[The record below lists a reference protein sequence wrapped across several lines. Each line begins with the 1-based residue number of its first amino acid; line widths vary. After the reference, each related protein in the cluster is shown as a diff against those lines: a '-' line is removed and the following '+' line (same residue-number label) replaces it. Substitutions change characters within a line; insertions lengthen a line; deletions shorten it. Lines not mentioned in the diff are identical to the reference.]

1 MQQHKQ
7 AQFPEASACGE
18 AQRGQLLTWAV
29 ETPRMSALRVDSWLV
44 LTWRDLLVATNA
56 LATHLRQSGF
66 ASGNTL
72 LLSGDL
78 TATAILLTLAS
89 RVLGGSVGVVRQ
101 GDLNGALRA
110 AGLAQSR
117 FAYAAGRAAILAWQ
131 DLAAGNG
138 LGSLATAPFTL
149 IIDQPALVPDGTPG
163 LTLRVLPPLADLVT
177 RPSASSDRC
186 ASGSL
191 PATSYWLEETSND
204 LIKVTS
210 LIDFWLGAGIAL
222 SLPIASNAPPV
233 SKSSGSLATTY
244 RQTMRSREESGNLG
258 QGQRQIRSRSKAA
271 YLLAP

>member
-1 MQQHKQ
+1 LD
-7 AQFPEASACGE
+7 
-18 AQRGQLLTWAV
+18 RLLKWAV
-29 ETPRMSALRVDSWLV
+29 ETPRMSALRVAGRDGWQV

-66 ASGNTL
+66 ASGITL

-78 TATAILLTLAS
+78 TANTILLTLAS

-110 AGLAQSR
+110 AGKLAQSR
-117 FAYAAGRAAILAWQ
+117 FAYAAGRAAILSWQDAAILAWQ

-138 LGSLATAPFTL
+138 LGNLATAHFTL
-149 IIDQPALVPDGTPG
+149 IIDQPALVSDGTPG
-163 LTLRVLPPLADLVT
+163 VTLRVLPPLADLVT

-191 PATSYWLEETSND
+191 PATNYWLEETSND

-233 SKSSGSLATTY
+233 SKTSGSLATTY

-271 YLLAP
+271 HLLAL